1 VLGGVLAAVGVTAM
15 VATLASTPAQAGAY
29 VSIVAVVGGLLGG
42 TFFPISQAGWLGTL
56 RFLSPQGWLMEG
68 FQELSAGGS
77 LADIASPL
85 AGVLAIAVATG
96 AVAWVR
102 AKRMVAR

>member
-1 VLGGVLAAVGVTAM
+1 
-15 VATLASTPAQAGAY
+15 
-29 VSIVAVVGGLLGG
+29 
-42 TFFPISQAGWLGTL
+42 
-56 RFLSPQGWLMEG
+56 MEG

-77 LADIASPL
+77 LADIAPPL